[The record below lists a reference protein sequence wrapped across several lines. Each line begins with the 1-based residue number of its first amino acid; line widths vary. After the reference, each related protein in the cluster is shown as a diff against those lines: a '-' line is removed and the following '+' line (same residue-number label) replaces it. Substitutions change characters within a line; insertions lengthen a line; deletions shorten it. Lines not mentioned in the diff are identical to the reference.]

1 MLIGVLMIEKVDLL
15 SKYYGCGYY
24 NTRLPR
30 ILLSGCLTNEPNL
43 FTLRLFARSRV
54 KLQIFHEIHGGPQQM
69 SGGSFNLVPKNV
81 PKVDSKYRKIGT
93 KIPVPESIP
102 ILDELRKYEPVS
114 MTGQPPIVWDR
125 AEGVSVFD
133 KWGNKWLDWSS
144 GVLVTN
150 AGHGR
155 REIVEAI
162 CEQAQHGLLHN
173 YCFPSEIRA
182 RLAKRLVELSPPEHE
197 KAFILTTGSEATECA
212 LKLARTHGRSVGG
225 DRKIGMIS
233 FSNAFHG
240 RTLGA
245 QQMGGS
251 PALKEWIVNTDPS
264 IVQVDFPDGFRCKET
279 SFDHFLGQMEGQG
292 VTPDGICGVITETF
306 QGGGA
311 SFAPVEYMQSLRN
324 WCNDN
329 NIVLICDEIQAA
341 FGRTGTHFFGYQ
353 HYGIVPDLIT
363 LGKGI
368 SSSMPIS
375 AVVGRKDLLDQYP
388 PGSMTSTHTGN
399 PLCCAAAL
407 TSIDLIETEHL
418 VSNAGRV
425 GEVLQTELQNIMHDY
440 KDIVGAC
447 HGKGLVAG
455 LQVVEAGTESPDSQ
469 LALDVVQGCIEKGLL
484 FFAPVGFGGGTV
496 KIAPPPGHYR
506 GSCARGHWGAARVD
520 CRSARQ
526 VIPMGVPIEGI

>member
-1 MLIGVLMIEKVDLL
+1 
-15 SKYYGCGYY
+15 
-24 NTRLPR
+24 
-30 ILLSGCLTNEPNL
+30 
-43 FTLRLFARSRV
+43 
-54 KLQIFHEIHGGPQQM
+54 
-69 SGGSFNLVPKNV
+69 
-81 PKVDSKYRKIGT
+81 
-93 KIPVPESIP
+93 
-102 ILDELRKYEPVS
+102 
-114 MTGQPPIVWDR
+114 
-125 AEGVSVFD
+125 
-133 KWGNKWLDWSS
+133 
-144 GVLVTN
+144 
-150 AGHGR
+150 
-155 REIVEAI
+155 
-162 CEQAQHGLLHN
+162 
-173 YCFPSEIRA
+173 
-182 RLAKRLVELSPPEHE
+182 
-197 KAFILTTGSEATECA
+197 
-212 LKLARTHGRSVGG
+212 
-225 DRKIGMIS
+225 
-233 FSNAFHG
+233 
-240 RTLGA
+240 
-245 QQMGGS
+245 
-251 PALKEWIVNTDPS
+251 
-264 IVQVDFPDGFRCKET
+264 
-279 SFDHFLGQMEGQG
+279 

-496 KIAPPPGHYR
+496 KIAPPL
-506 GSCARGHWGAARVD
+506 
-520 CRSARQ
+520 
-526 VIPMGVPIEGI
+526 VITEEAVLEGIGVLRESIAEALAK